1 MATVVEMRILLVEDD
16 AALGQATQVALRLEG
31 YAVDWLRDGQHAD
44 DALRSDSFDAVVLDL
59 GLPRK
64 DGLDVLS
71 ALRARGDSTPVLCL
85 TARDTLQ
92 DRVSGLD
99 HGADD
104 YLVKPFDLDEL
115 NARLRALMRRS
126 AGRAVNWVECGALR
140 MDVAGH
146 QVQLDGQAVDLS
158 AREFAILTTLLES
171 AGRVVSRERLEDSL
185 YGWDQEI
192 SSNALE
198 VHIHHLRKKLGSDW
212 IQTVRGAGYRLHA
225 PGVSA

>member
-1 MATVVEMRILLVEDD
+1 M
-16 AALGQATQVALRLEG
+16 
-31 YAVDWLRDGQHAD
+31 
-44 DALRSDSFDAVVLDL
+44 
-59 GLPRK
+59 
-64 DGLDVLS
+64 
-71 ALRARGDSTPVLCL
+71 
-85 TARDTLQ
+85 
-92 DRVSGLD
+92 
-99 HGADD
+99 
-104 YLVKPFDLDEL
+104 
-115 NARLRALMRRS
+115 
-126 AGRAVNWVECGALR
+126 NWVECGALR

-212 IQTVRGAGYRLHA
+212 IQTVRGAGYRLQA
-225 PGVSA
+225 PEVSA

>member
-1 MATVVEMRILLVEDD
+1 MRILLVEDD
-16 AALGQATQVALRLEG
+16 AALGQATQAALRLEG
-31 YAVDWLRDGQHAD
+31 YAVDWLRDGLHAD

-71 ALRARGDSTPVLCL
+71 ALRGRGDSTPVLCL

-92 DRVSGLD
+92 DRVTGLD
-99 HGADD
+99 RGADD

-198 VHIHHLRKKLGSDW
+198 VHIHHLRKKLGSGW
-212 IQTVRGAGYRLHA
+212 IQTVRGAGYRLQA
-225 PGVSA
+225 PEVSA

>member
-1 MATVVEMRILLVEDD
+1 MRILLVEDD

>member
-1 MATVVEMRILLVEDD
+1 MRILLVEDD
-16 AALGQATQVALRLEG
+16 AALGQATQAALRLEG

-71 ALRARGDSTPVLCL
+71 ALRSRGDSTPVLCL

-92 DRVSGLD
+92 DRVTGLD
-99 HGADD
+99 RGADD
-104 YLVKPFDLDEL
+104 YLIKPFDLDEL

-140 MDVAGH
+140 MDVSGH

-212 IQTVRGAGYRLHA
+212 IQTVRGAGYRLQA
-225 PGVSA
+225 PEVSA

>member
-1 MATVVEMRILLVEDD
+1 MRILLVEDD
-16 AALGQATQVALRLEG
+16 AALGQATQAALRLEG

-71 ALRARGDSTPVLCL
+71 ALRSRGDSTPVLCL

-92 DRVSGLD
+92 DRVTGLD
-99 HGADD
+99 RGADD
-104 YLVKPFDLDEL
+104 YLIKPFDLDEL
-115 NARLRALMRRS
+115 SARLRALMRRS

-212 IQTVRGAGYRLHA
+212 IQTVRGAGYRLQA
-225 PGVSA
+225 PEVSA

>member
-1 MATVVEMRILLVEDD
+1 MRILLVEDD
-16 AALGQATQVALRLEG
+16 AALGQATQAALRLEG

-71 ALRARGDSTPVLCL
+71 ALRSRGDSTPVLCL

-92 DRVSGLD
+92 DRVTGLD
-99 HGADD
+99 RGADD
-104 YLVKPFDLDEL
+104 YLIKPFDLDEL

-140 MDVAGH
+140 MDVSGH

-192 SSNALE
+192 SSNAIE
-198 VHIHHLRKKLGSDW
+198 VHIHHLRKKLGSGW
-212 IQTVRGAGYRLHA
+212 IQTVRGAGYRLQA
-225 PGVSA
+225 PEVSA

>member
-1 MATVVEMRILLVEDD
+1 VATVVEMRILLVEDD
-16 AALGQATQVALRLEG
+16 AALGQATQAALRLEG

>member
-1 MATVVEMRILLVEDD
+1 MRILLVEDD
-16 AALGQATQVALRLEG
+16 AALGQATQAALRLEG

-44 DALRSDSFDAVVLDL
+44 DALRSDSFDAIVLDL

-64 DGLDVLS
+64 DGLNVLS
-71 ALRARGDSTPVLCL
+71 ALRGRGDSTPVLCL

-92 DRVSGLD
+92 DRVTGLD
-99 HGADD
+99 RGADD

-126 AGRAVNWVECGALR
+126 AGRAVNWVESGALR

-146 QVQLDGQAVDLS
+146 QVQLDGKGVDLS
-158 AREFAILTTLLES
+158 AREFAILQILLES
-171 AGRVVSRERLEDSL
+171 AGRVVSRERLEDTL
-185 YGWDQEI
+185 YGWDQEV

-198 VHIHHLRKKLGSDW
+198 VHIHHLRKKVGSDW
-212 IQTVRGAGYRLHA
+212 IQTVRGAGYRLQA
-225 PGVSA
+225 PEVSA

>member
-1 MATVVEMRILLVEDD
+1 MRILLVEDD
-16 AALGQATQVALRLEG
+16 AALGQATQAALRLEG

-71 ALRARGDSTPVLCL
+71 ALRSRGDSTPVLCL

-92 DRVSGLD
+92 DRVTGLD
-99 HGADD
+99 RGADD
-104 YLVKPFDLDEL
+104 YLIKPFDLDEL

-140 MDVAGH
+140 MDVSGH

-198 VHIHHLRKKLGSDW
+198 VHIHHLRKKLGSGW
-212 IQTVRGAGYRLHA
+212 IQTVRGAGYRLQA
-225 PGVSA
+225 PEVSA

>member
-1 MATVVEMRILLVEDD
+1 MRILLVEDD
-16 AALGQATQVALRLEG
+16 AALGQATQAALRLEG

-44 DALRSDSFDAVVLDL
+44 DALRSDTFDAVVLDL

-71 ALRARGDSTPVLCL
+71 SLRARGDFTPVLCL

-92 DRVSGLD
+92 DRVTGLD
-99 HGADD
+99 RGADD

-126 AGRAVNWVECGALR
+126 AGRAVNWVECGTLR

-146 QVQLDGQAVDLS
+146 QVQLGEQAIDLS
-158 AREFAILTTLLES
+158 AREFAILQTLLES
-171 AGRVVSRERLEDSL
+171 AGRVVTRERLEDTL

-192 SSNALE
+192 TSNALE
-198 VHIHHLRKKLGSDW
+198 VHIHHLRKKLGSEW
-212 IQTVRGAGYRLHA
+212 IQTIRGAGYRLQA
-225 PGVSA
+225 PEMSA

>member
-1 MATVVEMRILLVEDD
+1 MRILLVEDD
-16 AALGQATQVALRLEG
+16 AALGQATQAALRLEG
-31 YAVDWLRDGQHAD
+31 YTVDWLRDGQHAD
-44 DALRSDSFDAVVLDL
+44 DALRSDTFDAVVLDL

-71 ALRARGDSTPVLCL
+71 SLRARGDSTPVLCL

-92 DRVSGLD
+92 DRVTGLD
-99 HGADD
+99 RGADD

-146 QVQLDGQAVDLS
+146 QVQIGKESIDLS
-158 AREFAILTTLLES
+158 AREFAILHTLLES
-171 AGRVVSRERLEDSL
+171 AGRVVARERLEDTL

-192 SSNALE
+192 TSNALE
-198 VHIHHLRKKLGSDW
+198 VHIHHLRKKLGSEW
-212 IQTVRGAGYRLHA
+212 IQTVRGAGYRLQA
-225 PGVSA
+225 PEMSI

>member
-16 AALGQATQVALRLEG
+16 AALGQATQAALRLEG

>member
-1 MATVVEMRILLVEDD
+1 MRILLVEDD
-16 AALGQATQVALRLEG
+16 AALGQATQAALRLEG

-44 DALRSDSFDAVVLDL
+44 DALRSDTFDAVVLDL

-71 ALRARGDSTPVLCL
+71 SLRARGDFTPVLCL

-92 DRVSGLD
+92 DRVTGLD
-99 HGADD
+99 RGADD

-126 AGRAVNWVECGALR
+126 AGRAVNWVECGTLR
-140 MDVAGH
+140 MDVSGH
-146 QVQLDGQAVDLS
+146 QVQLGEQAIDLS
-158 AREFAILTTLLES
+158 AREFAILQTLLES
-171 AGRVVSRERLEDSL
+171 AGRVVTRERLEDTL

-192 SSNALE
+192 TSNALE
-198 VHIHHLRKKLGSDW
+198 VHIHHLRKKLGSEW
-212 IQTVRGAGYRLHA
+212 IQTIRGAGYRLQA
-225 PGVSA
+225 PEMSA

>member
-1 MATVVEMRILLVEDD
+1 MRILLVEDD
-16 AALGQATQVALRLEG
+16 AALGQATQAALRLEG

-44 DALRSDSFDAVVLDL
+44 DALRSDSFDAIVLDL

-64 DGLDVLS
+64 DGLNVLS
-71 ALRARGDSTPVLCL
+71 ALRGRGDSTPVLCL

-92 DRVSGLD
+92 DRVTGLD
-99 HGADD
+99 RGADD

-126 AGRAVNWVECGALR
+126 AGRAVNWVESGALR

-146 QVQLDGQAVDLS
+146 QVQLDGKGVDLS
-158 AREFAILTTLLES
+158 AREFAILQILLES
-171 AGRVVSRERLEDSL
+171 AGRVVSRERLEDTL
-185 YGWDQEI
+185 YGWDQEV

-198 VHIHHLRKKLGSDW
+198 VHIHHLRKKVGSDW
-212 IQTVRGAGYRLHA
+212 IQTVRGAGYRLQA
-225 PGVSA
+225 PEASA

>member
-1 MATVVEMRILLVEDD
+1 MRILLVEDD
-16 AALGQATQVALRLEG
+16 AALGQATQAALRLEG
-31 YAVDWLRDGQHAD
+31 YTVDWLRDGQHAE
-44 DALRSDSFDAVVLDL
+44 DALRSDVFDALVLDL

-71 ALRARGDSTPVLCL
+71 SLRARGDSTPVLCL

-92 DRVSGLD
+92 DRVTGLD
-99 HGADD
+99 RGADD
-104 YLVKPFDLDEL
+104 YLIKPFDLDEL

-126 AGRAVNWVECGALR
+126 AGRAVNWVECGGLR

-146 QVQLDGQAVDLS
+146 QVQLDGKGVDLS
-158 AREFAILTTLLES
+158 AREFAILQALLES
-171 AGRVVSRERLEDSL
+171 TGRVVSRERLEDTL

-198 VHIHHLRKKLGSDW
+198 VHIHHLRRKLGSAW
-212 IQTVRGAGYRLHA
+212 IQTVRGAGYRLHPPENDA
-225 PGVSA
+225 

>member
-1 MATVVEMRILLVEDD
+1 MRILLVEDD
-16 AALGQATQVALRLEG
+16 AALGQATQAALRLEG

-71 ALRARGDSTPVLCL
+71 ALRGRGDFTPVLCL

-92 DRVSGLD
+92 DRVTGLD
-99 HGADD
+99 RGADD

-158 AREFAILTTLLES
+158 AREFAI
-171 AGRVVSRERLEDSL
+171 
-185 YGWDQEI
+185 
-192 SSNALE
+192 
-198 VHIHHLRKKLGSDW
+198 
-212 IQTVRGAGYRLHA
+212 
-225 PGVSA
+225 

>member
-16 AALGQATQVALRLEG
+16 ATLGQATQAALRLEG

-146 QVQLDGQAVDLS
+146 QVQLDGRAVDLS

>member
-1 MATVVEMRILLVEDD
+1 MRILLVEDD
-16 AALGQATQVALRLEG
+16 AALGQATQAALRLEG

>member
-1 MATVVEMRILLVEDD
+1 MRILLVEDD
-16 AALGQATQVALRLEG
+16 AALGQATQAALRLEG

-71 ALRARGDSTPVLCL
+71 ALRGRGDSTPVLCL

-92 DRVSGLD
+92 DRVTGLD
-99 HGADD
+99 RGADD

-126 AGRAVNWVECGALR
+126 AGRAVNWVECGVLR

-212 IQTVRGAGYRLHA
+212 IQTVRGAGYRLQA